1 MLLRLKD
8 KMSTMNTEA
17 NPEVSTRLDPVSGG
31 SATAPATT
39 VRRWKHCGLAT
50 SFGVVIIFTGCSFA
64 PTYERPEPPIA
75 ASYPGVTATA
85 APRPA
90 SEIPWREHITDLRL
104 VKLIEIALANNRD
117 LRVAALNVERA
128 RAQFQIQRADQWPTV
143 NATAQ
148 GVSQRSS
155 GALTPTGN
163 GFRLEYFQSALGV
176 TAYEL
181 DFFGRVRSLSDSALA
196 QYLSTDEAAK
206 SVQISLI
213 AAIAN
218 NWLALVADH
227 ELLALARQTTSSRE
241 QTLKTT
247 QLRFKNGVVSELD
260 VRQAETLYE
269 AARAS
274 IAQLQR
280 TRELDRNALA
290 LLIGQSLPAEFVSE
304 NLSGASLS
312 ANMLERNVPV
322 GLPSDLLT
330 QRPDIRSAEQLLIAN
345 NANIGAARAAMF
357 PRIALTASFGS
368 ASTDLSQMLSAPN
381 RTWSVI
387 PGVSL
392 PIFDSGRNQANFEVS
407 KVNRDIAL
415 AQYEKS
421 IQTAFREVADALTSR
436 STLTEQVNAL
446 RAQQSAETARL
457 KLVDVR
463 YKGGVSN
470 SLELLDAQRSLFAV
484 QQQVIQT
491 QLLSWQTEV
500 NLYKALGG
508 GWTQADRKP

>member
-1 MLLRLKD
+1 MAH
-8 KMSTMNTEA
+8 MNTLT
-17 NPEVSTRLDPVSGG
+17 PIIS
-31 SATAPATT
+31 
-39 VRRWKHCGLAT
+39 LA
-50 SFGVVIIFTGCSFA
+50 SVLVMAVGVAGCSLA
-64 PTYERPEPPIA
+64 PTYERPA
-75 ASYPGVTATA
+75 APVAATFPGVTAGSA
-85 APRPA
+85 ASRPV
-90 SEIPWREHITDLRL
+90 SDIPWREYISDARL

-155 GALTPTGN
+155 GALSPTGN
-163 GFRLEYFQSALGV
+163 GFRLEYFQSALGI

-181 DFFGRVRSLSDSALA
+181 DFFGRVRSLSESALA

-206 SVQISLI
+206 SIQISLV
-213 AAIAN
+213 AAIAS
-218 NWLALVADH
+218 NWLAVLADH
-227 ELLALARQTTSSRE
+227 ELLALARLTTSSRE
-241 QTLKTT
+241 QTLKATE
-247 QLRFKNGVVSELD
+247 LRFKNGIVSELD
-260 VRQAETLYE
+260 VRQVETLFE
-269 AARAS
+269 SARAT

-290 LLIGQSLPAEFVSE
+290 LLIGQPLPAEFVTE
-304 NLSGASLS
+304 QLSGASLD
-312 ANMLERNVPV
+312 AALLARDVPV

-330 QRPDIRSAEQLLIAN
+330 QRPDIRSAEQVLIAN
-345 NANIGAARAAMF
+345 NANIGAARAALF
-357 PRIALTASFGS
+357 PRFALTTSFGS
-368 ASTDLSQMLSAPN
+368 ASSDLSQMLSAPN
-381 RTWSVI
+381 RTWSVV

-392 PIFDSGRNQANFEVS
+392 PIFDFGRNQANVEVS
-407 KVNRDIAL
+407 KVNRDIAV

-436 STLTEQVNAL
+436 TALADQVGAL
-446 RAQQSAETARL
+446 RAQQTAETARL
-457 KLVDVR
+457 RLVDAR
-463 YKGGVSN
+463 YRGGVSN

-508 GWTQADRKP
+508 GWTLADRK